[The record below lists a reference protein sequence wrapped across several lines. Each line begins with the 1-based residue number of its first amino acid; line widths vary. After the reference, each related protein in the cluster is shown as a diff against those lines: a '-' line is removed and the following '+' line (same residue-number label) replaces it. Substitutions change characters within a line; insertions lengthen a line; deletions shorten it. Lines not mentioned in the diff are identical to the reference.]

1 MLAYHLKRGVETT
14 LERVYK
20 NTGNQFKKLSFQW
33 TGKTAGVSHTHWE
46 TKVIFP
52 SIDETKEADQS
63 LLNNL
68 IGYALHELGHV
79 WFTTSEHWDAARREY
94 GTYVGALINGLEYPR
109 IERCVAQSGYAPNS
123 SALFEKLVNSILTK
137 KGYVEPD
144 DFQNYP
150 FLLAIEGRRLNG
162 YSVCVESIVD
172 QSPHAAEL
180 RWALT
185 EAHTAKDTK
194 AIVQI
199 AVELYKRLQQNK
211 PEQQEDKPEQGE
223 QGKQDDQQDQQ
234 DGDQQNDDQQDGDG
248 DQQDDQQDGQ
258 QDGGQQGDQQDGQQ
272 EGKPQRIKHTGRGV
286 EPDDFISDELKD
298 LKCDADSKYE
308 RVIPKKP
315 VFVSVELY

>member
-33 TGKTAGVSHTHWE
+33 NGKTAGVSHTHWE

-52 SIDETKEADQS
+52 AIDETKQADQS

-79 WFTTSEHWDAARREY
+79 WFTTSEPWDAARREY
-94 GTYVGALINGLEYPR
+94 GTYVGALINGLEDPR
-109 IERCVAQSGYAPNS
+109 IERCVSQSGYAPNA

-137 KGYVEPD
+137 KGYVKPD

-162 YSVCVESIVD
+162 YSVCVPSIVD
-172 QSPHAAEL
+172 QSPHAADL

-185 EAHTAKDTK
+185 KAHTAKDTK

-199 AVELYKRLQQNK
+199 AVELYKRLQENK
-211 PEQQEDKPEQGE
+211 PKQEDKPEQGE

-234 DGDQQNDDQQDGDG
+234 DGDQQNDDQQDGD
-248 DQQDDQQDGQ
+248 QQDGDQ
-258 QDGGQQGDQQDGQQ
+258 QDGGQQGDQKSDQQDG
-272 EGKPQRIKHTGRGV
+272 KPKRVAHTGRGV

-298 LKCDADSKYE
+298 LKCDADAQYE

-315 VFVSVELY
+315 VFVNIELY

>member
-33 TGKTAGVSHTHWE
+33 NGKTAGVSHTHWE

-79 WFTTSEHWDAARREY
+79 WFTTREPWDAARKAH
-94 GTYVGALINGLEYPR
+94 GSYVGALINGLEDPR
-109 IERCVAQSGYAPNS
+109 IERCVSQSGYAPNA

-162 YSVCVESIVD
+162 YSVCVPSIVD
-172 QSPHAAEL
+172 QSPHAADL

-185 EAHTAKDTK
+185 KAHTAKDTQ

-199 AVELYKRLQQNK
+199 AVELYKRLQENK
-211 PEQQEDKPEQGE
+211 PEHDD
-223 QGKQDDQQDQQ
+223 QDDQDEQGAKDDGDGDQQ
-234 DGDQQNDDQQDGDG
+234 DGDQQDGDQQDGDQQEG
-248 DQQDDQQDGQ
+248 QGGQQSDQKSDQQDG
-258 QDGGQQGDQQDGQQ
+258 
-272 EGKPQRIKHTGRGV
+272 KPKRIAHTGRGV

-298 LKCDADSKYE
+298 LKCDADAKYE

-315 VFVSVELY
+315 VFVNIELY

>member
-33 TGKTAGVSHTHWE
+33 NGKTAGVSHTHWE

-79 WFTTSEHWDAARREY
+79 WFTTSEPWDAARREY
-94 GTYVGALINGLEYPR
+94 GTYVGALINGLEDPR

-137 KGYVEPD
+137 KGYVKPD

-162 YSVCVESIVD
+162 YSVCVPSIVD

-211 PEQQEDKPEQGE
+211 PEQQEDKPEQDE
-223 QGKQDDQQDQQ
+223 QGAKDDQQD
-234 DGDQQNDDQQDGDG
+234 GDQQDGDG
-248 DQQDDQQDGQ
+248 DQQDDQQNGQ
-258 QDGGQQGDQQDGQQ
+258 GGQQGDQQDGQQ

-315 VFVSVELY
+315 VFVSIEIY

>member
-33 TGKTAGVSHTHWE
+33 NGKTAGVSHTHWE

-79 WFTTSEHWDAARREY
+79 WFTTSEPWDAARRDH
-94 GTYVGALINGLEYPR
+94 GTYVGALINGLEDPR
-109 IERCVAQSGYAPNS
+109 IERCVAQSGYAPNA

-137 KGYVEPD
+137 KGYVKPD

-211 PEQQEDKPEQGE
+211 PEQQEDKPEQDE
-223 QGKQDDQQDQQ
+223 QGAKDDQQD
-234 DGDQQNDDQQDGDG
+234 GDQQDGDG
-248 DQQDDQQDGQ
+248 DQQDDQQNGQ
-258 QDGGQQGDQQDGQQ
+258 GGQQGDQQDGQQ

-315 VFVSVELY
+315 VFVNIELY

>member
-33 TGKTAGVSHTHWE
+33 NGKTAGVSHTHWE

-94 GTYVGALINGLEYPR
+94 GTYVGALINGLEDPR

-211 PEQQEDKPEQGE
+211 PEQQEDKPEQDE
-223 QGKQDDQQDQQ
+223 QGAKDDQQD
-234 DGDQQNDDQQDGDG
+234 GDQQDGDG
-248 DQQDDQQDGQ
+248 DQQDDQQNGQ
-258 QDGGQQGDQQDGQQ
+258 GGQQGDQQDGQQ

-315 VFVSVELY
+315 VFVNIELY

>member
-33 TGKTAGVSHTHWE
+33 NGKTAGVSHTHWE

-79 WFTTSEHWDAARREY
+79 WFTTSEPWDAARREY
-94 GTYVGALINGLEYPR
+94 GTYVGALINGLEDPR

-137 KGYVEPD
+137 KGYVKPD

-162 YSVCVESIVD
+162 YSVCVPSIVD

-211 PEQQEDKPEQGE
+211 PEQQEDKPEQDE
-223 QGKQDDQQDQQ
+223 QGAKDDQQD
-234 DGDQQNDDQQDGDG
+234 GDQQDGDG
-248 DQQDDQQDGQ
+248 DQQDGDQ

-315 VFVSVELY
+315 VFVSIELY

>member
-79 WFTTSEHWDAARREY
+79 WFTTSEPWDAARRDH
-94 GTYVGALINGLEYPR
+94 GTYVGALINGLEDPR
-109 IERCVAQSGYAPNS
+109 IERCVAQSGYAPNA

-211 PEQQEDKPEQGE
+211 PEQQEDKPEQDE
-223 QGKQDDQQDQQ
+223 QGAKDDQQD
-234 DGDQQNDDQQDGDG
+234 GDQQDGDG
-248 DQQDDQQDGQ
+248 DQQDDQQNGQ
-258 QDGGQQGDQQDGQQ
+258 GGQQGDQQDGQQ

-315 VFVSVELY
+315 VFVSIEIY